1 MPLYGPHG
9 HGGREG
15 SVVYI
20 HVRISHQQRTSHR
33 RTTTYQHLSEEITIV
48 ADAHPLIAE
57 VLQVCT

>member
-15 SVVYI
+15 SAVYI

-33 RTTTYQHLSEEITIV
+33 RTTISTLVGRNHYFV
-48 ADAHPLIAE
+48 ADAQPLIAE